1 MNNTLADLT
10 LNANWGV
17 EITMRSE
24 RRTLLVIALVFLPWI
39 AVVLFTAGMWAALN
53 LLGYAIVVFATGY
66 SIIAVALP
74 APARSQ
80 TIVLAPAVGIMV
92 ISAFTAFWVRLGL
105 PIIWAPT
112 LWIALTV
119 AGVLGLWRDRAR
131 WAKSTIAYGLTLA
144 LFSAVICVVYFLPSA
159 RKDAV
164 LRSDGS
170 FNWIYVDTQWFQS
183 MAAGIKSGDGP
194 PKDPGTATTELL
206 YHFGPYAPAAAI
218 SRVTGL
224 GLGDALARVTRGASL
239 WALVLSCF
247 GLGTLLSLKATGGK
261 FGGIMS
267 VAGLFFY
274 GSLLSL
280 FANEGNSSSYVTGAI
295 LFTIPRVEV
304 LANGGPFSH
313 LILGH
318 SVLHGL
324 GAITT
329 IIGLCLL
336 QRESES
342 VLTWRGLIL
351 LALPA
356 LAVPVHSVAALY
368 CICAAGILLF
378 WGRFVTV
385 RSSLQIV
392 LMFCLFLG
400 AWKIMGYGHAT
411 DAALTTINKA
421 PYSQWWMLAVWIM
434 VGLGFRILGLL
445 WISRP
450 VRDPLSALVLASF
463 VGLLSFNLLFQF
475 PRGEQRYGIYFLQSL
490 LSIFAFSRLTP
501 GFWRGAERSKWISD
515 WLRLATKSMIL
526 LVAFLVMTRIFLFAT
541 HRHAWIASFRPQIF
555 PFLLLLVLL
564 AGTLALMKRSQRFST
579 IGSSILMGVLL
590 IGFLAWIA
598 PWLNF
603 GMGRMK
609 MDITL
614 TPGEVRGLNRLGGLA
629 APGERFA
636 TNKHDVDT
644 LATDRERSYSY
655 ATLSERPVL
664 LEGYRYH
671 SQTALPGF
679 KRLLHDNDLL
689 FTTTDPDTLRDIARE
704 WQVRFLVA
712 RPGTDIA
719 LPRPLPPWMIEQQ
732 GCGELKIYR
741 ID

>member
-39 AVVLFTAGMWAALN
+39 AVVLFTAGMWAAPTLP
-53 LLGYAIVVFATGY
+53 GYAIVVFATGY

-224 GLGDALARVTRGASL
+224 GLGDAFVRVTRGASL

-247 GLGTLLSLKATGGK
+247 GLGTLLSLKANGGK
-261 FGGIMS
+261 FGGVMS

-280 FANEGNSSSYVTGAI
+280 FTDELTGSSSVTGPF
-295 LFTIPRVEV
+295 LLVIPTGA
-304 LANGGPFSH
+304 LPADGGPFSH

-318 SVLHGL
+318 SMLHGL
-324 GAITT
+324 GAVTAIMA
-329 IIGLCLL
+329 LCLIRRDRGAFL
-336 QRESES
+336 GWQEF
-342 VLTWRGLIL
+342 VLA
-351 LALPA
+351 ALPA
-356 LAVPVHSVAALY
+356 
-368 CICAAGILLF
+368 
-378 WGRFVTV
+378 
-385 RSSLQIV
+385 
-392 LMFCLFLG
+392 
-400 AWKIMGYGHAT
+400 
-411 DAALTTINKA
+411 
-421 PYSQWWMLAVWIM
+421 
-434 VGLGFRILGLL
+434 
-445 WISRP
+445 
-450 VRDPLSALVLASF
+450 
-463 VGLLSFNLLFQF
+463 
-475 PRGEQRYGIYFLQSL
+475 
-490 LSIFAFSRLTP
+490 
-501 GFWRGAERSKWISD
+501 
-515 WLRLATKSMIL
+515 
-526 LVAFLVMTRIFLFAT
+526 
-541 HRHAWIASFRPQIF
+541 
-555 PFLLLLVLL
+555 
-564 AGTLALMKRSQRFST
+564 
-579 IGSSILMGVLL
+579 
-590 IGFLAWIA
+590 
-598 PWLNF
+598 
-603 GMGRMK
+603 
-609 MDITL
+609 
-614 TPGEVRGLNRLGGLA
+614 
-629 APGERFA
+629 
-636 TNKHDVDT
+636 
-644 LATDRERSYSY
+644 
-655 ATLSERPVL
+655 
-664 LEGYRYH
+664 
-671 SQTALPGF
+671 
-679 KRLLHDNDLL
+679 
-689 FTTTDPDTLRDIARE
+689 
-704 WQVRFLVA
+704 
-712 RPGTDIA
+712 
-719 LPRPLPPWMIEQQ
+719 
-732 GCGELKIYR
+732 
-741 ID
+741 